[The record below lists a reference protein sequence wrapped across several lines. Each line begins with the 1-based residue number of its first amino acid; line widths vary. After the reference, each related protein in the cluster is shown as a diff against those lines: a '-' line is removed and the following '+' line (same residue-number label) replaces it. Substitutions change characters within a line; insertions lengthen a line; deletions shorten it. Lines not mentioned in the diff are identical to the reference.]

1 MKSYIE
7 DFVGDE
13 NPIDID
19 CAILQ
24 CLLQEAIY
32 DRLVNTT
39 TNVIPM
45 IDIEEVVRETINP
58 YVIPRVSIDWTLT
71 RGDDDEG
78 KTIRWT
84 SEQ

>member
-7 DFVGDE
+7 GFVGDE
-13 NPIDID
+13 NPTDID

-39 TNVIPM
+39 TNVISM
-45 IDIEEVVRETINP
+45 IDIEEVVRETISP

-71 RGDDDEG
+71 REDDDEG
-78 KTIRWT
+78 KTIRWI